1 MKLLP
6 IPGLPGYRIDCE
18 NQVAYEMKYGVLKP
32 LKERTKYKV
41 VNVSSSGYSTATTI
55 YRMMYC
61 AQHGIDITKIPPGTY
76 IGMRHGVVL
85 VTNRDE
91 MNQNR
96 HTPKKTRERNLEQ
109 WRRNTD
115 LINRYYAGD
124 TEPLLDELKDIE
136 QRVKHHFVWTYGL
149 CEERAEIVAAYG
161 VNRYLDK
168 LTEGFPSPCIIG
180 SVIRYARGEN
190 SRLAKQRHYDDNM
203 KPIEL

>member
-18 NQVAYEMKYGVLKP
+18 NQVAYQLKYGVLKEV
-32 LKERTKYKV
+32 KQRTKYKV
-41 VNVSSSGYSTATTI
+41 VNIYSNGLSTATTI

-61 AQHGIDITKIPPGTY
+61 AQNGIDITKIPPGTY

-85 VTNRDE
+85 VTNREE

-96 HTPKKTRERNLEQ
+96 FTPKKTRERNLEQ

-124 TEPLLDELKDIE
+124 TEPLLEELKDIE
-136 QRVKHHFVWTYGL
+136 KRVKHHFVWTYGL

-161 VNRYLDK
+161 VNRYMDK
-168 LTEGFPSPCIIG
+168 LSEGFPSPCIIG
-180 SVIRYARGEN
+180 SVIKYARGEN
-190 SRLAKQRHYDDNM
+190 GRLAKQRKYEDNM
-203 KPIEL
+203 NPIEL